1 MAAMRRQSGFT
12 LIELLIVIIIIGVL
26 AAIAIPMYLQ
36 QRSKAQDA
44 AVKDGIHEIY
54 LGLGSYAADH
64 NESFPASVSAATLV
78 DPSDLPYLEDWP
90 NNPYGGMPMAQD
102 AGDRVL
108 GGFAYTQTGTPVGS
122 DFTLVGHLSKDE
134 DYDIH

>member
-1 MAAMRRQSGFT
+1 MAALRRQSGFT
-12 LIELLIVIIIIGVL
+12 LIELLIVILIIGVL

-64 NESFPASVSAATLV
+64 NENYPGTVSAATLV
-78 DPSDLPYLEDWP
+78 DPAGVPYLEDWP
-90 NNPYGGMPMAQD
+90 KNPYGGMPMAQD
-102 AGDRVL
+102 AGVPVL
-108 GGFAYTQTGTPVGS
+108 GGFAYAQTGTPLGS
-122 DFTLVGHLSKDE
+122 DFTLVGHLSNDE
-134 DYDIH
+134 EYDIH